1 MSAPVDV
8 AALQHG
14 RDAIYRS
21 VLAAI
26 DQGFCVLEMIYD
38 EKSRPRDFR
47 FLEANEAFVRH
58 TGMPDAVGRTIRELL
73 PGIEER
79 WLEAY
84 GRVALTGEP
93 TRFEAQAASLG
104 RWFDVNAFPVGDPAE
119 HKVGLLFTDVTAR
132 RAAEEAL
139 REQEERLRLAT
150 SAGGLL
156 TWEVDLE
163 TGAVVFSEAER
174 AVVGFA
180 LPREGDDILGMV
192 HPDDA
197 AEVRARLTQ
206 AVCERACFRS
216 EHRIVSPETG
226 ETVWL
231 RVEGRVF
238 EQGRRLVGVARNVT
252 GERAQ
257 AQSLRDAA
265 ERMEVLVAELQHRTR
280 NLLGI
285 LRVVAD
291 RTLAES
297 EGLADFRRRFRCRL
311 DALARVNGLLS
322 RLDGGS
328 RIAFDDL
335 LRVELEGHGI
345 DVNEGERE
353 PRVVLDGPA
362 GVRLR
367 SSSVQIV
374 ALGLHELMTNALK
387 YGALSRPE
395 GRLRIAWHLED
406 AESEQPHLHVQ
417 WEESG
422 VPVPPELC
430 RKASGYGRELIERAL
445 PYQLKAQTRYEL
457 NPGGVRCAIALPV
470 PPA

>member
-8 AALQHG
+8 TALQLG
-14 RDAIYRS
+14 RDAVYRS

-26 DQGFCVLEMIYD
+26 DQGFCVLEMMYD
-38 EKSRPRDFR
+38 ADARPRDFR
-47 FLEANEAFVRH
+47 FLEANEAFARH
-58 TGMPDAVGRTIRELL
+58 TGMQDAVGRTIRELH
-73 PGIEER
+73 PDIEER

-156 TWEVDLE
+156 TWEIDLE
-163 TGAVVFSEAER
+163 TGAVFFSEAER
-174 AVVGFA
+174 AVVGIP
-180 LPREGDDILGMV
+180 LPQTIDAILATI
-192 HPDDA
+192 HPEDVAD
-197 AEVRARLTQ
+197 VRARL
-206 AVCERACFRS
+206 AKVVAERSSFRS
-216 EHRIVSPETG
+216 DHRVVSPGTG
-226 ETVWL
+226 ETIWL
-231 RVEGRVF
+231 SVEGRVF
-238 EQGRRLVGVARNVT
+238 ENGRRLVGVTRNVT
-252 GERAQ
+252 GERIQ
-257 AQSLRDAA
+257 AQNLLDAA
-265 ERMEVLVAELQHRTR
+265 DRMEVLIAELQHRTR

-285 LRVVAD
+285 VRVVAD

-297 EGLADFRRRFRCRL
+297 EGLADFRDRFRCRL

-322 RLDGGS
+322 RLEGGA

-345 DVNEGERE
+345 VVEEGEGE
-353 PRVVLDGPA
+353 PRVVLEGPA

-395 GRLRIAWHLED
+395 GRLRIAWHLEG
-406 AESEQPHLHVQ
+406 AESAQPHLCID

-430 RKASGYGRELIERAL
+430 RRAGGYGRELIERAL

-457 NPGGVRCAIALPV
+457 SPGGVRCAIALPV
-470 PPA
+470 APA